1 MNIFAFIK
9 YMEKI
14 RNSIYSGSFYPKGK
28 MQLELMVSGLLEKN
42 KPNLKKMKIS
52 PKKIKAII
60 VPHAGY
66 TYSGIT
72 AAFGYNAV
80 KQAKPSSVSIFGP
93 AHHDLVIGAKTFQG
107 SWINSLGEVKV
118 TPQNSSPIFDND
130 EEHSIE
136 VQLPFLQISLKSFEF
151 TPVIY
156 GDIDFE
162 KLENIMKEEIKNDS
176 LLIISSD
183 LSHYLPYE
191 QAKVVDGI
199 TIKSILDLDTDTLFQ
214 KGDACGIIGIGAL
227 CLLAKK
233 KKWKPIL
240 LDYRN
245 SGNTSGNKR
254 GVVGYASIIFT
265 E

>member
-1 MNIFAFIK
+1 
-9 YMEKI
+9 MEK
-14 RNSIYSGSFYPKGK
+14 RRDSLYSGSFYPKGK
-28 MQLELMVSGLLEKN
+28 MQLDLMLEGLLSKN
-42 KPNLKKMKIS
+42 KIDLKKKKIF

-66 TYSGIT
+66 SYSGIT
-72 AAFGYNAV
+72 ASFGYNAI
-80 KQAKPSSVSIFGP
+80 KQLAPKKVSIFGP

-107 SWINSLGEVKV
+107 SWVNPLGEVKV
-118 TPQNSSPIFDND
+118 TPQNNLPIFGND

-136 VQLPFLQISLKSFEF
+136 VQIPFLQKILKSFEF
-151 TPVIY
+151 TPIIY

-162 KLENIMKEEIKNDS
+162 KLEKIINEENEKGS

-191 QAKVVDGI
+191 QAQIVDNI
-199 TIKSILDLDTDTLFQ
+199 TINSILNLDTNTLSQ
-214 KGDACGIIGIGAL
+214 KGDACGIIGLLAL
-227 CLLAKK
+227 CLLAKEK
-233 KKWKPIL
+233 NWKAHL
-240 LDYRN
+240 LDYKN
-245 SGNTSGNKR
+245 SGDTSGNKK